1 MTSSAIMGPYTKSV
15 RKISDCGAGEEGE
28 SATLDDAAMGGV
40 RNWVAAGEHP
50 PDGTHHSRLEP
61 SNLRPLSLLHSCVGR
76 REP

>member
-40 RNWVAAGEHP
+40 RNWVAAGS
-50 PDGTHHSRLEP
+50 T
-61 SNLRPLSLLHSCVGR
+61 RPTALTTQDLSPQTCALSLLHSCVGR